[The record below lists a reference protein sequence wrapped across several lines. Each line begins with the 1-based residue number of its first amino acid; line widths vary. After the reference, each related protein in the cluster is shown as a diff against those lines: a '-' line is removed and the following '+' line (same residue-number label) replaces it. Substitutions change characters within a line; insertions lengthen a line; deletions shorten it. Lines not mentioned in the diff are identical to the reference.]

1 MENLRRLSP
10 TVPFRSDA
18 EKKALLDAIQGLDI
32 VNDMLLLISP
42 KIVASNV
49 TSQFRLTI
57 QDSGVVEIQR
67 SGWWGWGRDRTV
79 ASVVFGEETDFTAFM
94 EMGSF
99 AELKKYLALSVLQE
113 REVRF
118 GDSQVPTLHSSAS

>member
-1 MENLRRLSP
+1 
-10 TVPFRSDA
+10 
-18 EKKALLDAIQGLDI
+18 
-32 VNDMLLLISP
+32 MLLLISP
-42 KIVASNV
+42 KIVAANV

-67 SGWWGWGRDRTV
+67 SGLWGWGRDRTV
-79 ASVVFGEETDFTAFM
+79 ALVVFEEETDFTAFM

-99 AELKKYLALSVLQE
+99 LDLKKYLAQSVLQE

-118 GDSQVPTLHSSAS
+118 RSGGDSQVPTLHSSAS